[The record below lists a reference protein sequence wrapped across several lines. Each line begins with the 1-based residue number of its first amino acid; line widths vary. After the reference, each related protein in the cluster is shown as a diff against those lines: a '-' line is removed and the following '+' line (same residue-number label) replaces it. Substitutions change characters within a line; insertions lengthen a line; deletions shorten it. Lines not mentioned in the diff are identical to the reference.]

1 MAEADLELKYAH
13 LGHRATPKRKAN
25 RDHLR
30 EMIADW
36 QAEQEQKNV
45 ALQRGRPTPRDL
57 RWLLATRRGSR
68 DAGSRDGSACH
79 PCV

>member
-45 ALQRGRPTPRDL
+45 ALAARATNS
-57 RWLLATRRGSR
+57 TRREVAPRYAKGIAR
-68 DAGSRDGSACH
+68 RRE
-79 PCV
+79 P